1 MTVFCDYA
9 RPDNHDTVNYHF
21 DADSMTVYPADHPD
35 VVAFVAGGG
44 TIAAYVT
51 PPVPPVVDAS
61 HINGGKLIRFTGVVP
76 VTILENTGLQGATRV
91 AKGRY
96 RVNFG
101 TPLDTSSYS
110 ILPAYFDAT
119 NIRVIRPTARTATYA
134 EVRVTDLAGAAQD
147 VAEITVEIKRVVG

>member
-1 MTVFCDYA
+1 MAITCDYA
-9 RPDNHDTVNYHF
+9 NPGDNSLVNYHF
-21 DADSMTVYPADHPD
+21 DADSMTVYPPDHPD
-35 VVAFVAGGG
+35 VVAFVEGGG
-44 TIAAYVT
+44 TIAAYIT
-51 PPVPPVVDAS
+51 PAAPPVVDAS

-76 VTILENTGLQGATRV
+76 VTILENTGLSGATRV

-101 TPLDTSSYS
+101 TALDTSSYS

-134 EVRVTDLAGAAQD
+134 EVRVTDLAGVAQD